1 MNLWCFNPVFAYY
14 RSPCSTGDLE
24 ESIESYIGDY
34 GEWGSSKSCPT
45 GYYLSGASVRS
56 EPDQGML
63 DDAAGMVGRF
73 SHVYKMF

>member
-1 MNLWCFNPVFAYY
+1 MFALH
-14 RSPCSTGDLE
+14 RSPCSTGDTE

-63 DDAAGMVGRF
+63 DDAAGMVCPILHF
-73 SHVYKMF
+73 HIFFK